1 MGAQGLVRALDI
13 LEVKLQAV
21 SCELPDMRGV
31 LEAELRS
38 LEEQQVLLTSEPALL
53 LPKES

>member
-31 LEAELRS
+31 LETELRS